1 MFKAV
6 EKNRIVE
13 SNTKFTDNLN
23 RDYEY
28 FLERISRL
36 NINENLLKKKISKFN
51 LALPSWGV
59 GTGGTRFGR
68 FPGIAEP
75 RNIFEKIEDCAVVND
90 LIGITSSV
98 SPHFPWD
105 NVKNYKKLKD
115 HAANY
120 GLKFDVV
127 NSNTFQDQ
135 ANHKH
140 SYKFGSLTN
149 SDQSIRQKA
158 VELNI
163 DCINKGITLGSKGL
177 TVWLADGGNFPG
189 QQNFSRTLSW
199 YMDSMQTIYKS
210 LPDDWK
216 ILLEHKPYEPAFY
229 STVIN
234 DWGSSYICAKEL
246 GEKAMCLVDLGHH
259 LPNTNIEMI
268 VSRLIDLKKLGG
280 FHFNDSKFGD
290 DDLDSGSIDPYEL
303 FLIFNELT
311 SASELNKF
319 TNNSYMI
326 DQSHN
331 VTDPIESL
339 IQSANEIITAYVKS
353 LLVDQKKLKSLQEKN
368 DVIGAS
374 MILKEAYSIDVSAI
388 IKKIRYENHNAIEP
402 IYTYRQLNY
411 RQQKSKIRFQNK
423 PSLPGIV

>member
-115 HAANY
+115 HAASY

-135 ANHKH
+135 ATHKY

-319 TNNSYMI
+319 TNISYMI

-353 LLVDQKKLKSLQEKN
+353 LLVDQKKLKSLQEEN

-402 IYTYRQLNY
+402 INTYRQLNY

>member
-13 SNTKFTDNLN
+13 SNTKFIDNLN
-23 RDYEY
+23 KDYEY

-149 SDQSIRQKA
+149 SDQSIRQQA

-199 YMDSMQTIYKS
+199 YMNSMQTIYKS
-210 LPDDWK
+210 LPGDWK

-234 DWGSSYICAKEL
+234 DWGTSYICAKEL

-311 SASELNKF
+311 NASELNKF
-319 TNNSYMI
+319 TNISYMI

-339 IQSANEIITAYVKS
+339 IQSANEIISAYVKS

-402 IYTYRQLNY
+402 INTYRQLNY

>member
-149 SDQSIRQKA
+149 SDQSIRQQA

-199 YMDSMQTIYKS
+199 YMDSMQIIYKS

-311 SASELNKF
+311 NASELNKF
-319 TNNSYMI
+319 TNISYMI

-353 LLVDQKKLKSLQEKN
+353 LLVDQKKLESLQEKN

>member
-1 MFKAV
+1 M
-6 EKNRIVE
+6 
-13 SNTKFTDNLN
+13 N

-115 HAANY
+115 YAANY

-199 YMDSMQTIYKS
+199 YMNSMQTIYKS

-234 DWGSSYICAKEL
+234 DWGTSYICAKEL

-319 TNNSYMI
+319 TNISYMI

-353 LLVDQKKLKSLQEKN
+353 LLVDQKKLKSLQEEN

-388 IKKIRYENHNAIEP
+388 IRKIRYENHNAIEP

-423 PSLPGIV
+423 PSLPGII

>member
-135 ANHKH
+135 ANHKY

-234 DWGSSYICAKEL
+234 DWGTSYICAKEL

-319 TNNSYMI
+319 TNISYMI

>member
-28 FLERISRL
+28 FLERILRL

-115 HAANY
+115 HAENY

-149 SDQSIRQKA
+149 SDQSIRQQA

-210 LPDDWK
+210 LPGDWK

-234 DWGSSYICAKEL
+234 DWGTSYICAKEL

-311 SASELNKF
+311 NASELNKF
-319 TNNSYMI
+319 TNISYMI

-402 IYTYRQLNY
+402 INTYRQLNY

>member
-115 HAANY
+115 YAANY

-149 SDQSIRQKA
+149 SDQSIRQQA

-234 DWGSSYICAKEL
+234 DWGTSYICAKEL

-311 SASELNKF
+311 NASELNKF
-319 TNNSYMI
+319 TNISYMI

-353 LLVDQKKLKSLQEKN
+353 LLVDQKKLKSLQEEN

-423 PSLPGIV
+423 PSLPGII

>member
-149 SDQSIRQKA
+149 SDQSIRQQA

-246 GEKAMCLVDLGHH
+246 GKKAMCLVDLGHH
-259 LPNTNIEMI
+259 LPNTNVEMI

-319 TNNSYMI
+319 TNISYMI

-353 LLVDQKKLKSLQEKN
+353 LLVDQKKLKSLQEEN

-423 PSLPGIV
+423 PSLPGII

>member
-115 HAANY
+115 YAANY

-210 LPDDWK
+210 LPGDWK

-311 SASELNKF
+311 NASELNKF
-319 TNNSYMI
+319 TNISYMI

-331 VTDPIESL
+331 ITDPIESL

>member
-115 HAANY
+115 YAANY

-149 SDQSIRQKA
+149 SDQSIRQQA

-210 LPDDWK
+210 LPGDWK

-319 TNNSYMI
+319 TNISYMI

-402 IYTYRQLNY
+402 INTYRQLNY

-423 PSLPGIV
+423 PSLPGII

>member
-75 RNIFEKIEDCAVVND
+75 SNIFEKIEDCAVVND

-135 ANHKH
+135 AIHKH

-149 SDQSIRQKA
+149 SDQSIRQQA

-199 YMDSMQTIYKS
+199 YMDSMRTIYKS

-234 DWGSSYICAKEL
+234 DWGTSYICAKEL

-319 TNNSYMI
+319 TNISYMI

-368 DVIGAS
+368 DVI
-374 MILKEAYSIDVSAI
+374 E
-388 IKKIRYENHNAIEP
+388 R
-402 IYTYRQLNY
+402 
-411 RQQKSKIRFQNK
+411 
-423 PSLPGIV
+423 SL

>member
-115 HAANY
+115 YAANY

-149 SDQSIRQKA
+149 SDQSIRQQA

-210 LPDDWK
+210 LPGDWK

-311 SASELNKF
+311 NASELNKF
-319 TNNSYMI
+319 TNISYMI

-353 LLVDQKKLKSLQEKN
+353 LLVDQKKLKSLQEEN

-402 IYTYRQLNY
+402 INTYRQLNY

-423 PSLPGIV
+423 PSLPGII

>member
-13 SNTKFTDNLN
+13 SNNKFTDNLN

-105 NVKNYKKLKD
+105 DVKNYKELKD

-234 DWGSSYICAKEL
+234 DWGTSYICAKEL
-246 GEKAMCLVDLGHH
+246 GEKAKCLVDLGHH
-259 LPNTNIEMI
+259 LPNTNVEMI

-319 TNNSYMI
+319 TNISYMI

>member
-115 HAANY
+115 YAANY

-234 DWGSSYICAKEL
+234 DWGTSYICAKEL

-319 TNNSYMI
+319 TNISYMI

-402 IYTYRQLNY
+402 INTYRQLNY

>member
-210 LPDDWK
+210 LPGDWK

-234 DWGSSYICAKEL
+234 DWGTSYICAKEL

-319 TNNSYMI
+319 TNISYMI

-402 IYTYRQLNY
+402 INTYRQLNY

>member
-149 SDQSIRQKA
+149 SDQSIRQQA

-177 TVWLADGGNFPG
+177 TVWLADGGSFPG

-234 DWGSSYICAKEL
+234 DWGTSYICAKEL

-319 TNNSYMI
+319 TNISYMI

-353 LLVDQKKLKSLQEKN
+353 LLVDQKKLKSLQEEN

-402 IYTYRQLNY
+402 INTYRQLNY

>member
-1 MFKAV
+1 M
-6 EKNRIVE
+6 
-13 SNTKFTDNLN
+13 
-23 RDYEY
+23 
-28 FLERISRL
+28 
-36 NINENLLKKKISKFN
+36 
-51 LALPSWGV
+51 
-59 GTGGTRFGR
+59 
-68 FPGIAEP
+68 
-75 RNIFEKIEDCAVVND
+75 
-90 LIGITSSV
+90 
-98 SPHFPWD
+98 
-105 NVKNYKKLKD
+105 KD

-135 ANHKH
+135 AIHKH

-177 TVWLADGGNFPG
+177 TVWLADGGYFPG

-199 YMDSMQTIYKS
+199 YMNSMLTIYKS

-234 DWGSSYICAKEL
+234 DWGTSYICAKEL

-319 TNNSYMI
+319 TNISYMI

-339 IQSANEIITAYVKS
+339 IQSANEIITA
-353 LLVDQKKLKSLQEKN
+353 
-368 DVIGAS
+368 
-374 MILKEAYSIDVSAI
+374 
-388 IKKIRYENHNAIEP
+388 
-402 IYTYRQLNY
+402 
-411 RQQKSKIRFQNK
+411 
-423 PSLPGIV
+423 

>member
-75 RNIFEKIEDCAVVND
+75 RNIFEKIEDCAIVND

-135 ANHKH
+135 ANNKH

-210 LPDDWK
+210 LPGDWK

-234 DWGSSYICAKEL
+234 DWGTSYICAKEL

-353 LLVDQKKLKSLQEKN
+353 LLVDQKKLRSLQEKN

-374 MILKEAYSIDVSAI
+374 TILKEAYSIDVSAI

-402 IYTYRQLNY
+402 INTYRQLNY